1 MGLVSC
7 CWQCQTLPLF
17 SSDSVVGSLGYL
29 DMGPCTTP
37 TRGGPLKAAMLMK
50 DAGLGCNFPG
60 HSGQAQDRGPVG
72 HQGPGGGS
80 RGPGTRRVRPLLQ
93 MGLPEDPAS
102 VEFLCQHS
110 SCVIL
115 RITLFFKIVYTVQY
129 LLLPA
134 HLTFN

>member
-1 MGLVSC
+1 MGTTVVSC
-7 CWQCQTLPLF
+7 CCWQWETLPLF
-17 SSDSVVGSLGYL
+17 SLDSVVGFTGYL

-60 HSGQAQDRGPVG
+60 HSGQAQDRRPVG

-80 RGPGTRRVRPLLQ
+80 GGPGTRRVRPLLQ

-110 SCVIL
+110 SCINKHNSYL
-115 RITLFFKIVYTVQY
+115 ELFTQFNTYFY
-129 LLLPA
+129 L
-134 HLTFN
+134 HI